1 MRGNEIQK
9 VSTAIARVAL
19 LGILGCTAVF
29 AGTVKVEGLIKQ
41 RTEMIL
47 TIQTP
52 ENAEVVVRLTK
63 KTQVA
68 QNLGALKV
76 RKKAMPM
83 SCLVTG
89 LPVQVEGTYD
99 SKQQLVAKS
108 VRFNGDDLE
117 RAQSIQAGL
126 HETQEQARK
135 NQEELEKQN
144 AELQAQNDELKKQQA
159 ELAEQQRQIEEH
171 KAAIA
176 ANTARF
182 GQLAEFYIW
191 DEVTVY
197 FGNNKTAVEPSY
209 VPLLMALAQKAK
221 TVKGYRIAVKG
232 FASPVGN
239 AARNQKLSEQRAEA
253 VTALLLQQGGI
264 PAVCLLAPAA
274 MGEWP
279 ERAPVANDRTPEGQ
293 AKARRVV
300 VRVLQNK
307 GVAGIE

>member
-1 MRGNEIQK
+1 MSENKIRRFG
-9 VSTAIARVAL
+9 AIGTLLVL
-19 LGILGCTAVF
+19 LGVLAGTAVQ

-41 RTEMIL
+41 RSDKTL

-52 ENAEVVVRLTK
+52 ENTEVVVLLTK
-63 KTQVA
+63 KTLVA

-76 RKKAMPM
+76 RKKAMPV

-89 LPVQVEGTYD
+89 LPVQVEGVYD
-99 SKQQLVAKS
+99 GKQQLVAKS

-144 AELQAQNDELKKQQA
+144 AELKAQNEELQRQQE
-159 ELAEQQRQIEEH
+159 ELAEQQRRIEEN

-176 ANTARF
+176 ATVARF

-197 FGNNKTAVEPSY
+197 FGNNKTNVDPSY
-209 VPLLMALAQKAK
+209 VPQLLALAQKAK
-221 TVKGYRIAVKG
+221 NVKGYRIAVKG

-239 AARNQKLSEQRAEA
+239 AARNQKLSEQRAEN

-279 ERAPVANDRTPEGQ
+279 ERAPAANDRTPEGQ

-307 GVAGIE
+307 GIAGIE